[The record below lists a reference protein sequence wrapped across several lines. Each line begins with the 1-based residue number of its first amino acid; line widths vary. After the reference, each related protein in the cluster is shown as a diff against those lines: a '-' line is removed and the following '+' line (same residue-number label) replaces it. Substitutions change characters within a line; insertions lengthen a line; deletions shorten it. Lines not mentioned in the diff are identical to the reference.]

1 MKKYGSSSY
10 IVGDPLLVHE
20 DFKPR
25 VADIEKIAKDCRV
38 RVFVKGSYYQLARP
52 TDQTLVAEADL
63 VIGHGFK
70 FELRDSTNALLC
82 NKLCLS
88 RCKIPFFS
96 KIFSSIMILF

>member
-20 DFKPR
+20 NFKSR
-25 VADIEKIAKDCRV
+25 VDDVERVAKDCKV
-38 RVFVKGSYYQLARP
+38 RVYIKGSYYQLAKP
-52 TDQTLVAEADL
+52 TDQALVAEADL

-70 FELRDSTNALLC
+70 FEVRDSSNGLLC

-88 RCKIPFFS
+88 RSINPFLKRYFHV
-96 KIFSSIMILF
+96 